1 MLDEL
6 VASYAGRSVA
16 RLVEELLS
24 CYADWRNAAAAAA
37 NAYRRWS
44 AAPGDARAQSF
55 CVYTAALDQEEAAA
69 MSYTLAVWDVER
81 WLRHAHS

>member
-6 VASYAGRSVA
+6 VAGYAGRAVA
-16 RLVEELLS
+16 SLVEELLE
-24 CYADWRNAAAAAA
+24 CYAEWRAAAAAA
-37 NAYRRWS
+37 DRAYRGWS
-44 AAPGDARAQSF
+44 AAPDDRRAHSF

-81 WLRHAHS
+81 WVRNAR